1 MKCET
6 NEVAEDSVKE
16 LLDNYKVT
24 QTHNGCTGNK
34 EPEERTRTKKR
45 EKIIIAKNYV

>member
-6 NEVAEDSVKE
+6 NEVAEYSVQE

-24 QTHNGCTGNK
+24 QTHNGRTGNK
-34 EPEERTRTKKR
+34 EPEERTRTKK